1 MMLLDGRNKDLKE
14 NILLRTSQSII
25 SLISGLFSQV
35 MMDLPELR
43 NIILLDP
50 YQALL
55 IQSLLQE
62 GSLKRL
68 LFQLN
73 LKNNLLLNMTP
84 KLLLVIQIYLRI
96 EK

>member
-84 KLLLVIQIYLRI
+84 KLLQVIQIYLRI